1 MKEKSFEE
9 VEVEV
14 DLNLNVV
21 IWAPLM
27 MGLRASNGI

>member
-1 MKEKSFEE
+1 MKEKSFE
-9 VEVEV
+9 EVEV

-21 IWAPLM
+21 IWAPLT

>member
-1 MKEKSFEE
+1 MEEKSFE
-9 VEVEV
+9 EVEV